1 MLPSLPQ
8 AVRNPDK
15 KVEVVGG
22 DGVGGAKTIPLVT
35 PSEPP
40 PKTFT
45 APPKKKKVKK
55 WAAKGVE
62 IEEWAEDRIAGYV

>member
-55 WAAKGVE
+55 
-62 IEEWAEDRIAGYV
+62 